1 MGRVLDGLLLAL
13 CAVLVALSYYGFT
26 LYCESFGCMGRGLV
40 WMLWAVLAA
49 ASAAVAL
56 GVRAWQRHC
65 GLPTR
70 ASGAALALLL
80 ALGAG
85 LDRLDLVDLDRCGAD
100 LAAALPG
107 VPALYAVIEAQAP
120 GSESGSVAGPAG

>member
-1 MGRVLDGLLLAL
+1 
-13 CAVLVALSYYGFT
+13 
-26 LYCESFGCMGRGLV
+26 
-40 WMLWAVLAA
+40 MLWAVLAA

-85 LDRLDLVDLDRCGAD
+85 HGVYWLITT
-100 LAAALPG
+100 ALR
-107 VPALYAVIEAQAP
+107 
-120 GSESGSVAGPAG
+120 